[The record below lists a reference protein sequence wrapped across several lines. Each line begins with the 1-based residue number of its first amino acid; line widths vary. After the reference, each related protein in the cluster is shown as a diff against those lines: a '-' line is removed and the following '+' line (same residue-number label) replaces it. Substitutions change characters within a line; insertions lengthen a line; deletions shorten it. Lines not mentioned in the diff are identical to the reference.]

1 MYTYEAWFEILECP
15 NYKDSMTEVQILT
28 NKSYIKNFQKIVKKF
43 INKLDEYLDDPIEE
57 NIHDIR
63 IAIRRLE
70 AAYRILPRK
79 IRKQPNFQ
87 NYIDKSSILFK
98 INTEIRDFD
107 IITSKLDQQ
116 YFANPSSSKLVS
128 SLVIKRKSKIRDAHI
143 VTAKLR
149 SFLVPKIT
157 EKQLSES
164 KLKNRFH
171 KTVNKLNVRIK
182 QNIPIVIN
190 DDKKIYELHKMRK
203 DFKKLRYTIELSL
216 RNTKTPLHIENLK
229 KIQDTL
235 GEIHDSDIMLDYL
248 KNQKLTNEIA
258 DMIKQENMER
268 SLKYKLFVKT
278 FSAQSNGFEKLICK
292 I

>member
-1 MYTYEAWFEILECP
+1 
-15 NYKDSMTEVQILT
+15 MTELQILT
-28 NKSYIKNFQKIVKKF
+28 NKSYIKNFQKIVKRI
-43 INKLDEYLDDPIEE
+43 INKLDEYVDDPNEE

-70 AAYRILPRK
+70 AAYRILPKK

-87 NYIDKSSILFK
+87 SYINKSIMLFK
-98 INTEIRDFD
+98 LNTEIRDFD

-116 YFANPSSSKLVS
+116 YFANPSSSKLIS
-128 SLVIKRKSKIRDAHI
+128 SLMIKRKSKIRDAHI
-143 VTAKLR
+143 VATKLR

-164 KLKNRFH
+164 KLKKRFH
-171 KTVNKLNVRIK
+171 KTIDKLNARIK
-182 QNIPIVIN
+182 QNIPIVIS
-190 DDKKIYELHKMRK
+190 DGGKIDELHKMRK

-216 RNTKTPLHIENLK
+216 GNKEIPAHIENLK

-248 KNQKLTNEIA
+248 KSQKLINEIS
-258 DMIKQENMER
+258 DMINQENMER
-268 SLKYKLFVKT
+268 NLKYKLFLKFFSSQRIT
-278 FSAQSNGFEKLICK
+278 FENLICK

>member
-1 MYTYEAWFEILECP
+1 
-15 NYKDSMTEVQILT
+15 MTEFQILT
-28 NKSYIKNFQKIVKKF
+28 NKLYIKNFQKIVKK
-43 INKLDEYLDDPIEE
+43 IIKKLDDYLDEPNEE

-63 IAIRRLE
+63 IIIRRLE
-70 AAYRILPRK
+70 AAYRILPKK
-79 IRKQPNFQ
+79 IRKQLKFQ
-87 NYIDKSSILFK
+87 NYIDQSSLLFK

-116 YFANPSSSKLVS
+116 HFANTSSSKLIS
-128 SLVIKRKSKIRDAHI
+128 SLVINRKSKIGDAHI
-143 VTAKLR
+143 VAAKLR
-149 SFLVPKIT
+149 TFPVPKII

-164 KLKNRFH
+164 KLKKRFR

-190 DDKKIYELHKMRK
+190 DDKKIDELHKLRK

-216 RNTKTPLHIENLK
+216 TNKKIPPHIEDLK
-229 KIQDTL
+229 KIQDIL

-248 KNQKLTNEIA
+248 KNQRTTNEVA
-258 DMIKQENMER
+258 DIIKQENMER
-268 SLKYKLFVKT
+268 NLKYKLFAKT
-278 FSAQSNGFEKLICK
+278 FSAERNGVEKLICE